1 MGPRACYD
9 EGKRVAETMVY
20 AYAKQVYTKSLL
32 VLNMQVTVEVLCSSY
47 LTGGGSVADKN
58 IYTTVHLIVPA

>member
-1 MGPRACYD
+1 
-9 EGKRVAETMVY
+9 MVY
-20 AYAKQVYTKSLL
+20 AYAKQVYSKSLL

-58 IYTTVHLIVPA
+58 IYLQHYSSCMKVL